1 VEAVNATTG
10 TLRKGDIVQ
19 VRSAAEIIATLD
31 ERGELDAL
39 PFMPEMVAMC
49 GRRFTVAARTERIC
63 DTITAG
69 SPRTM
74 VDAVVLEGASCDGAS
89 HGGCA
94 ALCLLYW
101 KDAWLRKVDQGPTYN
116 GAGAAPGALATD
128 ETSRDSLLALASRNA
143 KSGGDNGEPVR
154 FRCQATQANEASTPI
169 SVKDPRSYVRAYSSG
184 NVSAGRFVRVMA
196 HAVVMESAKRLRLV
210 SEPPLRGA
218 TPKSGRTPT
227 LDLEPGEW
235 VRIKTAEEIRATL
248 NDKGKNR
255 GLWFDREMMRLCG
268 QVFRVSHRVD
278 RLIDERTGE
287 MIELSSDCV
296 ALEGATC
303 SGEHSLGRWFCPRAI
318 YPYWREGWLERVES
332 AATVALPTAKA
343 TRAPTPV

>member
-1 VEAVNATTG
+1 MSAITG
-10 TLRKGDIVQ
+10 TLRKGDIVE
-19 VRSAAEIIATLD
+19 VRSAAEILATLD

-116 GAGAAPGALATD
+116 GAGAAPGALASD
-128 ETSRDSLLALASRNA
+128 ETSHDSLARAHVTQREERRRQRRARPLPVPGDASQR
-143 KSGGDNGEPVR
+143 GFHPHLE
-154 FRCQATQANEASTPI
+154 
-169 SVKDPRSYVRAYSSG
+169 VKDPRSYVRAYSSG

-196 HAVVMESAKRLRLV
+196 
-210 SEPPLRGA
+210 P
-218 TPKSGRTPT
+218 
-227 LDLEPGEW
+227 
-235 VRIKTAEEIRATL
+235 
-248 NDKGKNR
+248 
-255 GLWFDREMMRLCG
+255 
-268 QVFRVSHRVD
+268 
-278 RLIDERTGE
+278 
-287 MIELSSDCV
+287 
-296 ALEGATC
+296 
-303 SGEHSLGRWFCPRAI
+303 RW
-318 YPYWREGWLERVES
+318 
-332 AATVALPTAKA
+332 
-343 TRAPTPV
+343 